1 LLSDVLHSTISV
13 SLKLQEELENAPSF
27 QTLME
32 EDSNVALELI
42 FLISKIKK
50 EVCGL

>member
-1 LLSDVLHSTISV
+1 
-13 SLKLQEELENAPSF
+13 LKLRAKPKNAPFF

-42 FLISKIKK
+42 CLASNIEKMFVL
-50 EVCGL
+50 G